1 LAQDRGKGKAL
12 NALLLLNPE
21 IIWKEDS
28 CAPYPLEC
36 EQKDSEE
43 RRENDIN
50 EGSACSVRWGMV
62 S

>member
-36 EQKDSEE
+36 ELKDSEE